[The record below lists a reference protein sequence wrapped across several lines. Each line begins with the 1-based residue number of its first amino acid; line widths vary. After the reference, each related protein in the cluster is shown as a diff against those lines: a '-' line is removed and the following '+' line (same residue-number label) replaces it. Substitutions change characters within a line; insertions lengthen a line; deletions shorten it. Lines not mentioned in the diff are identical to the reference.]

1 MSEAE
6 QPRMKLG
13 SALLNWHQLPLEEP
27 ALLWP
32 YPGLHFPVN
41 NPSQELVLVVDCD
54 DAYLDLLRDQGMNL

>member
-6 QPRMKLG
+6 QPRVKLG

-27 ALLWP
+27 ALLGP

-41 NPSQELVLVVDCD
+41 NLQELVLVDGD